1 MHTLHQRRQRRRP
14 GGHENKMNVIG
25 HQAPGP
31 AQDTLGR
38 AGRDH
43 QIAIERVILLIEE
56 GLLPPVAALG
66 DVVRRPVESKVS
78 LFFTTSI
85 ARAIANLSDALE
97 LVVLEPGDWRLV
109 GLTAE

>member
-1 MHTLHQRRQRRRP
+1 
-14 GGHENKMNVIG
+14 MNVIG